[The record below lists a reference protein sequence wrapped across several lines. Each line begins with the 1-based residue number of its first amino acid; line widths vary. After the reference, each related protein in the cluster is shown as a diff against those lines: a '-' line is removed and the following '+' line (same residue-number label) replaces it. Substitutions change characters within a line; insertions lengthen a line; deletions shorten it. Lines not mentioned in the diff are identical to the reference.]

1 MLRWKFDI
9 TPEDYER
16 MLAAQ
21 GGVCA
26 ICEQPSPRRV
36 RLDIDHDHET
46 GEIRGLLCTWCNRAI
61 GMLRDRPIIAAKA
74 ARYLLGDNAVAA
86 RGDLRAEPLS
96 EADLAEM
103 YEFMLDSAVYARR
116 LIFESEVR
124 AKAKRAIDELRKFG
138 YAPKRDIPGVTS

>member
-1 MLRWKFDI
+1 
-9 TPEDYER
+9 
-16 MLAAQ
+16 
-21 GGVCA
+21 
-26 ICEQPSPRRV
+26 
-36 RLDIDHDHET
+36 
-46 GEIRGLLCTWCNRAI
+46 
-61 GMLRDRPIIAAKA
+61 MLRDRPIIAAKA